1 MVSTHPSAHLLVKV
15 EKIFDSVAS
24 FRDLEQ
30 RIEALCSI
38 NTKIAGDAF
47 EIFIEA
53 YLATQST
60 FLADKVW
67 LVGQI
72 PLDIR
77 QRLNLPADA
86 KGIDGLFRTHTSD
99 LVPYQVKFRYDRE
112 KLTFTEVAPFLG
124 ITERAKDRI
133 LFTNAKQLATDAA
146 NRDALRVVRRTDF
159 EQLTERELR
168 AIEAWLKDLPGP
180 RPTLSPKPHQKKA
193 IEHITSALTTSSR
206 TTAVMACGSGKTLV
220 GLWVAKATNAKTVL
234 VLVPS
239 LSLISQTL
247 REWGRENPWGDNF
260 NYLCVCSDSTVSNQ
274 PDEIILHKTD
284 VPFRIDTD
292 PQLVR
297 DFLTNSLDGVRVV
310 FSTYQSAPVVGAGAK
325 GLPAFD
331 IGIFDEAHK
340 TTGPRGGTFAYAL
353 DDKNLHIDKRLF
365 LTATPRHYDI
375 NKRNREGD
383 FSIVSMDDD
392 SVYGKKYPTSS
403 HSLRRRSAMLFVT
416 TRF

>member
-1 MVSTHPSAHLLVKV
+1 MSSTHLSANLVVNV

-53 YLATQST
+53 YLATQAT
-60 FLADKVW
+60 FLLDRVW

-72 PLDIR
+72 PFDIR
-77 QRLNLPADA
+77 QNLNLPADA
-86 KGIDGLFRTHTSD
+86 KGIDGLFRTHSGD
-99 LVPYQVKFRYDRE
+99 FVPYQVKFRYDRE
-112 KLTFTEVAPFLG
+112 KLSFTEVAPFLG

-159 EQLTERELR
+159 DQLTERELR
-168 AIEAWLKDLPGP
+168 AIEAWLKNLPPP
-180 RPTLSPKPHQKKA
+180 RPALLPMPHQEA
-193 IEHITSALTTSSR
+193 IEHITGALTTSRR
-206 TTAVMACGSGKTLV
+206 TTAVMACGSGKTLL
-220 GLWVAKATNAKTVL
+220 GLWVAEAINAKTVL

-260 NYLCVCSDSTVSNQ
+260 NYLCVCSDPTVSKQ
-274 PDEIILHKTD
+274 SDEIILHKTD

-297 DFLTNSLDGVRVV
+297 DFLTTNLNGVRVV
-310 FSTYQSAPVVGAGAK
+310 FSTYQSAPVVAEGAK
-325 GLPAFD
+325 GSTGFD

-353 DDKNLHIDKRLF
+353 DNKNLHIEKRLF
-365 LTATPRHYDI
+365 LPRLLGTI
-375 NKRNREGD
+375 RLIGEIERVTLPSFRWTMNQSMEG
-383 FSIVSMDDD
+383 
-392 SVYGKKYPTSS
+392 YPTSS
-403 HSLRRRSAMLFVT
+403 RSLRQPGAMLFVT